1 MGWVLAVHLL
11 HRPESWRPSKWSKRK
26 NSGHRKLKQ
35 KAARSWGWRLLPN
48 PTQQVVT
55 CVREKEKGQV

>member
-1 MGWVLAVHLL
+1 MLL
-11 HRPESWRPSKWSKRK
+11 RPESWRPSKWSKRK

-55 CVREKEKGQV
+55 CVQEKEKGQV